1 MLAFLG
7 HTPSTIRYNYFTAS
21 HLSCGLVSGDNY
33 RRGASDSIRE
43 RNLRRLPLLPVREK
57 GAGGMREQ
65 AHWDAIPEK
74 LYT

>member
-1 MLAFLG
+1 MPRIPP
-7 HTPSTIRYNYFTAS
+7 PSQVEGFCRS
-21 HLSCGLVSGDNY
+21 PHPKPLSLSG
-33 RRGASDSIRE
+33 REASDSIRE

-74 LYT
+74 PYT